1 MRAPRI
7 GIFCSGGDSPGMNAA
22 IRACVRMALHLGY
35 QPIGIRR
42 GYTGLIEGD
51 FVELS
56 AGSVSGIIERGGTIL
71 RAGRSPAFHT
81 PEGRQQAYQNLQ
93 AWDIQRLIAI
103 GGDGTARG
111 AVSFISEYP
120 DLQILLLPGT
130 IDNDLYGT
138 DYTIGFDTAVN
149 IAVEA
154 IDRLRDTAAAMGRI
168 FLVEVMGRDS
178 GFIALYSGLA
188 GGAEAVLVPETPTDY
203 EAISAILE
211 RGWRRHKTSAIL
223 VVAEGDE
230 AGGALLAAKEIQ
242 RRFPQYEVRAVVLGH
257 IQRGG
262 KPTAFDRILATRLG
276 AAAVERLH
284 EGVHSTMVGIQ
295 KDEIVLTPLSKVSK
309 GQGGLSPAL
318 LRLVE
323 VLSL

>member
-1 MRAPRI
+1 MKAPRI

-71 RAGRSPAFHT
+71 RAGRSPAFQT
-81 PEGRQQAYQNLQ
+81 PEGRKQAYQNLQ
-93 AWDIQRLIAI
+93 ARDIQRLIAI

-111 AVSFISEYP
+111 ALSFLSEYP

-154 IDRLRDTAAAMGRI
+154 IDRLRDTAAAMGRL

-178 GFIALYSGLA
+178 GLIALYSGLA

-203 EAISAILE
+203 EAIIAILE
-211 RGWRRHKTSAIL
+211 RGWQRQKTSAIL

-230 AGGALLAAKEIQ
+230 AGGALLAAKEIS
-242 RRFPQYEVRAVVLGH
+242 RRFPHYEVRAVVLGH

-262 KPTAFDRILATRLG
+262 RPTAFDRILATRLG

-284 EGVHSTMVGIQ
+284 EGAQSAMVGIQ